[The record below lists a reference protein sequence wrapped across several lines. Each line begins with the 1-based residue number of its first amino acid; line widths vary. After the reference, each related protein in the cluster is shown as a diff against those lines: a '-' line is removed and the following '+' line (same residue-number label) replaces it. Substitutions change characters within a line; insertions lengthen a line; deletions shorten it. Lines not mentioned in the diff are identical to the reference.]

1 MQLADC
7 WKLYVQGGEKLK
19 RWGERN
25 QIITFPEGLSSLPAV
40 LEIVALY
47 CQSNADITAFSYP
60 FCHKFHLAKFHFENC
75 CVYVPYV
82 PCIWQ
87 SDTTQEAFFC
97 HKSQEI
103 RSLPQPRRKK
113 FEQKGKF
120 FVLYYFCISLL
131 QHYNQTEK
139 IFWLNNRVSK
149 KEGDWIILRVPLLST
164 LSVKAL

>member
-1 MQLADC
+1 MF
-7 WKLYVQGGEKLK
+7 KEGRRK

-60 FCHKFHLAKFHFENC
+60 FVCCHKFHLAKFHFENC

-103 RSLPQPRRKK
+103 RSPPYQVKSLKK
-113 FEQKGKF
+113 KTEKREKCQL
-120 FVLYYFCISLL
+120 FVSSNVYRSVLVFTLL
-131 QHYNQTEK
+131 QHNCYQK
-139 IFWLNNRVSK
+139 I
-149 KEGDWIILRVPLLST
+149 LSNYFERYVFIKRAKRKIQ
-164 LSVKAL
+164 LFHFLC